1 MKITVA
7 VPVRNEADN
16 IGDLVRRLLTQTRPP
31 DEIVIVDGGSTDSTA
46 DIVTDFINKGAAVKL
61 IRAGQALPGRGR
73 NLGAAAANSEWL
85 AFIDA
90 GIEPAADW
98 LEILASSV
106 DEDNAADVIYGG
118 CEAITDSFFTECAAI
133 AYLFPPVRKEGII
146 ARRRFIASSLMKKS
160 VWLSVGGFPE
170 DLRSAEDHVFMNRID
185 SAGFKQV
192 YEPRAIVRWHLRPTF
207 GTTFARF
214 VVYARNNLRA
224 GLWRDWQARIFLRY
238 FVLVAIA
245 AVLLVLAPT
254 LVWVPLA
261 LWLLMLMLRGLVA
274 IRRNRITYPA
284 KLGRNLKR
292 LMLLIP
298 LIATI
303 DAAAFLGSIHWLCMD
318 WRRRPRSIALEADNG
333 A

>member
-16 IGDLVRRLLTQTRPP
+16 IAELLRRLLTQTRLP

-46 DIVTDFINKGAAVKL
+46 DIVTDFINEGAAVKL

-73 NLGAAAANSEWL
+73 NLAAQAASNEWL
-85 AFIDA
+85 AFIDG
-90 GIEPAADW
+90 GIEPYLDW
-98 LEILASSV
+98 LEILVSTAE
-106 DEDNAADVIYGG
+106 EDDAIDVVYGG

-133 AYLFPPVRKEGII
+133 AYVFPPVRRQGVITP
-146 ARRRFIASSLMKKS
+146 RRFIASSLMRRS

-170 DLRSAEDHVFMNRID
+170 DLRSAEDLIFMNRID
-185 SAGFKQV
+185 SMGFKQV
-192 YEPRAIVRWHLRPTF
+192 YEPAAMVGWHLRPTF
-207 GTTFARF
+207 GTTFTRF

-224 GLWRDWQARIFLRY
+224 GLFRDWQARIFFRY
-238 FVLVAIA
+238 FILVAIA
-245 AVLLVLAPT
+245 VVLLVLAPK
-254 LVWVPLA
+254 LIWVPLA
-261 LWLLMLMLRGLVA
+261 LWLLMLVLRALVA
-274 IRRNRITYPA
+274 IRRNRLTYPA

-292 LMLLIP
+292 LLMLVP

-303 DAAAFLGSIHWLCMD
+303 DAAAFLGSIHWFVMD
-318 WRRRPRSIALEADNG
+318 WRRRPGSIALEAGNG